1 MMRICRRSL
10 LAAPALPLFAA
21 KFARPLGVQ
30 LYTVRTLM
38 PKDPRG
44 TLAAI
49 ASMGYEFVEAG
60 RGQLAQLEPHLK
72 ELRLATPSV
81 GLELPLVTG
90 SWGQGGA
97 PQNAPKSLA
106 EAVAPLPEKGVKFV
120 VISYVGKPMRD
131 EPGFYERFG
140 DQMNRA
146 GEICRKH
153 GVQLCYHHHS
163 FEFDPASG
171 KRPFDTLVE
180 RFDPKLV
187 QFEIDTFWLKIA
199 GQEPAAMLR
208 RLKGRV
214 SLVHLKDIARGTAV
228 EFNEGKVPREAFKEV
243 GNGELNWADVLKACD
258 EAGVRHYIVEQDWWP
273 GDPLD
278 SLKQSIR
285 FLRSMA

>member
-1 MMRICRRSL
+1 MTRITRRGV
-10 LAAPALPLFAA
+10 LAASALPLLSA
-21 KFARPLGVQ
+21 KFTRPLGVQ

-49 ASMGYEFVEAG
+49 AAMGYAFVEPG
-60 RGQLAQLEPHLK
+60 RGQLAQIEPHLA
-72 ELRLATPSV
+72 ELKLATPSV

-90 SWGQGGA
+90 SSS
-97 PQNAPKSLA
+97 NAPDAAALE
-106 EAVAPLPEKGVKFV
+106 EAIAPLPAKGARFA
-120 VISYVGKPMRD
+120 VIAYVGKPMRD
-131 EPGFYERFG
+131 APGFYEKFA

-163 FEFDPASG
+163 FEFDPAQG

-187 QFEIDTFWLKIA
+187 HFEIDTFWLKI
-199 GQEPAAMLR
+199 GGENPAQMLR
-208 RLKGRV
+208 KLKGRV
-214 SLVHLKDIARGTAV
+214 SLVHLKDIARGAAV
-228 EFNEGKVPREAFKEV
+228 EYNEGKVPREAFKEI
-243 GNGELNWADVLKACD
+243 GNGELPWQDVLKACD

-285 FLRSMA
+285 YLRSL

>member
-1 MMRICRRSL
+1 MNRVTRRGV
-10 LAAPALPLFAA
+10 LAASALPWLSA
-21 KFARPLGVQ
+21 KFTRPLGVQ

-44 TLAAI
+44 TLSAI
-49 ASMGYEFVEAG
+49 ASIGYEFVEPG

-72 ELRLATPSV
+72 EFKLATPSV

-90 SWGQGGA
+90 ASG
-97 PQNAPKSLA
+97 NAPDAAKLDDA
-106 EAVAPLPEKGVKFV
+106 IAPLPSKGVRFA
-120 VISYVGKPMRD
+120 VIAYVGKPMRD
-131 EPGFYERFG
+131 EPGFYEKFS

-163 FEFDPASG
+163 FEFEPVQG

-187 QFEIDTFWLKIA
+187 HFEIDTFWLKI
-199 GQEPAAMLR
+199 GGEEPARMLR
-208 RLKGRV
+208 KLKGRV
-214 SLVHLKDIARGTAV
+214 SLVHLKDIARSTPV
-228 EFNEGKVPREAFKEV
+228 EYSEMKVAREAFKEV
-243 GNGELNWADVLKACD
+243 GNGELPWQDILKACE

-278 SLKQSIR
+278 SLRQSFR
-285 FLRSMA
+285 FLRSL

>member
-1 MMRICRRSL
+1 MNRVTRRGV
-10 LAAPALPLFAA
+10 LAASALPWLSA
-21 KFARPLGVQ
+21 KFTRPLGVQ

-44 TLAAI
+44 TLSAI
-49 ASMGYEFVEAG
+49 ASIGYEFVEPG

-72 ELRLATPSV
+72 EFKLATPSV

-90 SWGQGGA
+90 ASG
-97 PQNAPKSLA
+97 NAPDAAKLDDA
-106 EAVAPLPEKGVKFV
+106 IAPLPSKGVRFA
-120 VISYVGKPMRD
+120 VIAYVGKPMRD
-131 EPGFYERFG
+131 EPGFYEKFS

-163 FEFDPASG
+163 FEFEPVQG

-187 QFEIDTFWLKIA
+187 HFEIDTFWLKI
-199 GQEPAAMLR
+199 GGEEPARMLR
-208 RLKGRV
+208 KLKGRV
-214 SLVHLKDIARGTAV
+214 SLVHLKDIARSTPV
-228 EFNEGKVPREAFKEV
+228 EYSEMKVAREAFKEV
-243 GNGELNWADVLKACD
+243 GNGELPWQDILKACE
-258 EAGVRHYIVEQDWWP
+258 EASVRHYIVEQDWWP

-278 SLKQSIR
+278 SLRQSFR
-285 FLRSMA
+285 FLRSL

>member
-1 MMRICRRSL
+1 MIRITRRGA
-10 LAAPALPLFAA
+10 LAASALPLLSA
-21 KFARPLGVQ
+21 KFTRPLGVQ

-49 ASMGYEFVEAG
+49 AAMGYAFVEPG
-60 RGQLAQLEPHLK
+60 RGQLAQLEPHLA
-72 ELRLATPSV
+72 ELKLATPSV

-90 SWGQGGA
+90 SSS
-97 PQNAPKSLA
+97 NAHDAAALE
-106 EAVAPLPEKGVKFV
+106 EAIAPLPAKGARFA
-120 VISYVGKPMRD
+120 VIAYVGKPMRD
-131 EPGFYERFG
+131 APGFYEKFA

-163 FEFDPASG
+163 FEFEPVQG

-187 QFEIDTFWLKIA
+187 HFEIDTFWLKI
-199 GQEPAAMLR
+199 GGEDPARMLR
-208 RLKGRV
+208 KLKGRV
-214 SLVHLKDIARGTAV
+214 SLVHLKDIARGAAV
-228 EFNEGKVPREAFKEV
+228 EYNEGKVPREAFKEI
-243 GNGELNWADVLKACD
+243 GNGELPWQDVLKACD
-258 EAGVRHYIVEQDWWP
+258 EAGVRHYIVEQDCWP

-285 FLRSMA
+285 YLRSL

>member
-1 MMRICRRSL
+1 MIRITRRGVLASSVAPL
-10 LAAPALPLFAA
+10 LAA
-21 KFARPLGVQ
+21 KFTHPLGVQ

-49 ASMGYEFVEAG
+49 AAMGYGFVEPG
-60 RGQLAQLEPHLK
+60 RGQLAQLEPYLK
-72 ELRLATPSV
+72 ELKLATPSV

-90 SWGQGGA
+90 ASGGGPDA
-97 PQNAPKSLA
+97 SALE
-106 EAVAPLPEKGVKFV
+106 EAIAPLPAKGARFA
-120 VISYVGKPMRD
+120 VIAYVGKPMRD
-131 EPGFYERFG
+131 APGFYEKFA

-146 GEICRKH
+146 GEICRKN

-163 FEFDPASG
+163 FEFDPAQG

-187 QFEIDTFWLKIA
+187 HFEIDTFWLKI
-199 GQEPAAMLR
+199 GGENPAQMLR

-214 SLVHLKDIARGTAV
+214 SLVHLKDIARGAAV
-228 EFNEGKVPREAFKEV
+228 EYNEGKVPREAFKEV
-243 GNGELNWADVLKACD
+243 GNGELPWQDVLKACED
-258 EAGVRHYIVEQDWWP
+258 AGVRHYIVEQDWWP

-278 SLKQSIR
+278 SLKQSFR
-285 FLRSMA
+285 YLRSL

>member
-1 MMRICRRSL
+1 MIRITRRSVLASAAVPL
-10 LAAPALPLFAA
+10 LSA
-21 KFARPLGVQ
+21 KFTRPLGVQ

-49 ASMGYEFVEAG
+49 AAMGYGFVEPG

-72 ELRLATPSV
+72 ELKLSTPSV

-90 SWGQGGA
+90 ASGSGPDA
-97 PQNAPKSLA
+97 SALD
-106 EAVAPLPEKGVKFV
+106 EAIAPLPAKGVGFA
-120 VISYVGKPMRD
+120 VIAYVGKPMRD
-131 EPGFYERFG
+131 APGFYEKFA

-146 GEICRKH
+146 GELCRKH

-163 FEFDPASG
+163 FEFDPAQG

-180 RFDPKLV
+180 RFDPRLV
-187 QFEIDTFWLKIA
+187 HFEIDTFWLKI
-199 GQEPAAMLR
+199 GGENPAQMLR
-208 RLKGRV
+208 KLKGRV
-214 SLVHLKDIARGTAV
+214 SLVHLKDIARSTAV
-228 EFNEGKVPREAFKEV
+228 EYNEGKVPREAFKEV
-243 GNGELNWADVLKACD
+243 GNGELPWQDVLKACED
-258 EAGVRHYIVEQDWWP
+258 AGVRHYIVEQDWWP

-285 FLRSMA
+285 YLRSL

>member
-1 MMRICRRSL
+1 MTRITRRGV
-10 LAAPALPLFAA
+10 LAASALPRLSA
-21 KFARPLGVQ
+21 KFTRPLGVQ

-49 ASMGYEFVEAG
+49 AAMGYAFVEPG
-60 RGQLAQLEPHLK
+60 RGQLAQLEPHLA
-72 ELRLATPSV
+72 ELKLATPSV

-90 SWGQGGA
+90 SSS
-97 PQNAPKSLA
+97 NAPDAAALE
-106 EAVAPLPEKGVKFV
+106 EAIAPLPTKGARFA
-120 VISYVGKPMRD
+120 VIAYVGKPMRD
-131 EPGFYERFG
+131 APGFYEKFA

-163 FEFDPASG
+163 FEFDPAQG

-187 QFEIDTFWLKIA
+187 HFEIDTFWLKI
-199 GQEPAAMLR
+199 GGENPAQMLR
-208 RLKGRV
+208 KLKGRV
-214 SLVHLKDIARGTAV
+214 SLVHLKDIARGAAV
-228 EFNEGKVPREAFKEV
+228 EYNEGKVPREAFKEI
-243 GNGELNWADVLKACD
+243 GNGELPWQDVLKACD

-285 FLRSMA
+285 YLRSL

>member
-1 MMRICRRSL
+1 MIRITRRGV
-10 LAAPALPLFAA
+10 LAAPALSWLAA
-21 KFARPLGVQ
+21 EFTRPLGVQ

-49 ASMGYEFVEAG
+49 AAMGYEFVEPG

-72 ELRLATPSV
+72 ELKLSTPSV

-90 SWGQGGA
+90 AQGA
-97 PQNAPKSLA
+97 PASLD
-106 EAVAPLPEKGVKFV
+106 EALAPLPAKGVKCA

-131 EPGFYERFG
+131 EPGFYERFAG
-140 DQMNRA
+140 QMNRA
-146 GEICRKH
+146 GEVCRKH

-163 FEFDPASG
+163 FEFDPSRG

-187 QFEIDTFWLKIA
+187 HFEIDTFWLRIA
-199 GQEPAAMLR
+199 GENPPAMLR

-214 SLVHLKDIARGTAV
+214 SLVHLKDIARGAAV
-228 EFNEGKVPREAFKEV
+228 EYNEGKVPREAFKEV
-243 GNGELNWADVLKACD
+243 GNGELDWPDILRACD

-278 SLKQSIR
+278 SLRQSYGY
-285 FLRSMA
+285 LRSL